1 MDKKTVLIT
10 GANGGIGLALCKEFV
25 NEGYFV
31 IATDQVSGNCECEQF
46 IQMDINEF
54 LLVGSNKSAE
64 LNSLQN
70 LIPQNGLD
78 CLINN
83 AATQIL
89 GSTEEITLDDWTNT
103 LNTNLLAPFFTSQN
117 LLKSLEK
124 KHGSVINI
132 GSVHARATK
141 PNFICYATS
150 KSALVG
156 LTRSMAVDLGPRIRV
171 NAINPAATATSMLLE
186 GFEGKEKEFTELSKM
201 HPLERIVEPREIAQA
216 ALFLASQR
224 STFITGACLDIDG
237 GISQRLH
244 DPL

>member
-1 MDKKTVLIT
+1 MEKKSVLIT

-31 IATDQVSGNCECEQF
+31 IATDRVCGNCECEEF
-46 IQMDINEF
+46 MQMDIDEF
-54 LLVGSNKSAE
+54 LTVSPVKSE
-64 LNSLQN
+64 NISLLQK
-70 LIPQNGLD
+70 LIPENGLD

-103 LNTNLLAPFFTSQN
+103 LNTNLLAPFFTTQYFI
-117 LLKSLEK
+117 KSLEK

-132 GSVHARATK
+132 GSVHARSTK
-141 PNFICYATS
+141 PNFVCYATS

-156 LTRSMAVDLGPRIRV
+156 LTRSMAVDLGPRVRV
-171 NAINPAATATSMLLE
+171 NALNPAATATPMLLE
-186 GFEGKEKEFTELSKM
+186 GFKGKEKEFTELAKM
-201 HPLERIVEPREIAQA
+201 HPLERIAEPKEIAQA
-216 ALFLASQR
+216 AVFLASQQ
-224 STFITGACLDIDG
+224 STFITGASLDIDG

>member
-1 MDKKTVLIT
+1 MEKKSVLIT
-10 GANGGIGLALCKEFV
+10 GANGGIGMALCEGFT

-31 IATDQVSGNCECEQF
+31 IATDKVSGKCQCDKFLQL
-46 IQMDINEF
+46 DINVF
-54 LLVGSNKSAE
+54 VGSPKTTEVS
-64 LNSLQN
+64 SLRN
-70 LIPQNGLD
+70 LIPANGLD
-78 CLINN
+78 CLVNN

-89 GSTEEITLDDWTNT
+89 GSTEDITLDDWINT
-103 LNTNLLAPFFTSQN
+103 LNTNLLAPFFTAQN

-132 GSVHARATK
+132 GSVHARSTK
-141 PNFICYATS
+141 PNFVCYATS

-171 NAINPAATATSMLLE
+171 NAINPAATATPMLLA
-186 GFEGKEKEFTELSKM
+186 GFEGKEKEYAELSMM
-201 HPLERIVEPREIAQA
+201 HPLERIAEPKEIAQA
-216 ALFLASQR
+216 AIFLASQQ
-224 STFITGACLDIDG
+224 STFITGASLDIDG